1 MEEQKYCKHQFFEL
15 ETTWRV
21 DLIASVVGLA
31 QDFDKLKQFCDHQ
44 ASCYFED
51 VSCGNILSAK
61 DLGIPK
67 SRVKTTNL
75 YSLTPIHKTVI
86 IIK

>member
-21 DLIASVVGLA
+21 DLITSAVGLA
-31 QDFDKLKQFCDHQ
+31 QDFEKLQQFCDHQ

-51 VSCGNILSAK
+51 VSCGNILNAK
-61 DLGIPK
+61 DWGISK
-67 SRVKTTNL
+67 SRVKTTDL
-75 YSLTPIHKTVI
+75 YALTPIQKTVI
-86 IIK
+86 RIK